1 MSTSVMTADHA
12 SNSPRAARKRLDA
25 IVAANG
31 PLVRRI
37 ARSVHAG
44 VSGAVELED
53 LVQVGLAALI
63 EASGTYVDRG
73 EATFATF
80 ATMRIRGAMIDET
93 RKLSTLSRRELRRRR
108 DLQQLRRRLHGE
120 MGRAPTNAEVAASAG
135 LTVAQ
140 YARAV
145 DAHQGICF
153 TSIDDS
159 YSDSNASFA
168 DPAPSAYSNL
178 EASRSADALAAAI
191 KQLPER
197 QQMVLQLCFVEGMT
211 LAAIGETLGVC
222 SARVC
227 QIKKAAL
234 DRLRGQLGGWA

>member
-1 MSTSVMTADHA
+1 MTVDDAAKGSRA
-12 SNSPRAARKRLDA
+12 SKQRLGT
-25 IVAANG
+25 IIETNG

-37 ARSVHAG
+37 ARSVHAS

-53 LVQVGLAALI
+53 LVQVGLAALV

-80 ATMRIRGAMIDET
+80 ASMRVRGAMIDET

-108 DLQQLRRRLHGE
+108 DLQLLRRRLHSE
-120 MGRAPTNAEVAASAG
+120 MGRAPTNEEIAASAG
-135 LTVAQ
+135 MTAGQ

-153 TSIDDS
+153 GSLDDS
-159 YSDSNASFA
+159 YSDRNSSFA
-168 DPAPSAYSNL
+168 DPAPGAYSQL
-178 EASRSADALAAAI
+178 ETSRSADALAAAI
-191 KQLPER
+191 KLLPER
-197 QQMVLQLCFVEGMT
+197 QQLVLQLCFVEGLT
-211 LAAIGETLGVC
+211 LTAIGETLGVC

-234 DRLRGQLGGWA
+234 DRLRVQLGGWA